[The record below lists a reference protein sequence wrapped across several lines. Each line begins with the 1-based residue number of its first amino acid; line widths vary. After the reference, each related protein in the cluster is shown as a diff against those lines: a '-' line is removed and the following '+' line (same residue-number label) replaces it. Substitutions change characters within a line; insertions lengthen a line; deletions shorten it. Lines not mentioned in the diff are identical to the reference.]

1 MIINKKNKICVFLQ
15 QLDANKKKKKKEPSR
30 DIKIAILQTWTLRE
44 KAPAP
49 TIEEVLNKKRKI
61 EEIAEI

>member
-15 QLDANKKKKKKEPSR
+15 QLDANKKKKKEPSR

-44 KAPAP
+44 KVPPP